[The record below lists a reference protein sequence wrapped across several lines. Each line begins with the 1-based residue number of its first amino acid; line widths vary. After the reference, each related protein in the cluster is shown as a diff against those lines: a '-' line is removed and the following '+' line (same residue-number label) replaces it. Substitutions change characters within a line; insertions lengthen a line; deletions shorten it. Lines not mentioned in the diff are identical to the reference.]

1 MNYWSRSPGLVISEY
16 CQPDNLSEK
25 LLVNLQSLKKP
36 HRSPLLSIG
45 RRGLTG
51 EVGGS
56 GRVTVKWLPASS
68 QTRIAAAGHPGPGW
82 DLAGIWEI
90 KYLQQHREVE
100 ASLRAEF
107 YDARTEFLFQFPGRL
122 SSIYT
127 CCQSVSGNTDGL
139 GPAASPVSAVSD
151 PSFST
156 TGGAVIISGCKSQM
170 KPVGLTDRQ
179 IGER

>member
-107 YDARTEFLFQFPGRL
+107 YDARTEFLFQFPGPSQLYLHML
-122 SSIYT
+122 SVCQWKYRRVRAGSI
-127 CCQSVSGNTDGL
+127 S
-139 GPAASPVSAVSD
+139 
-151 PSFST
+151 
-156 TGGAVIISGCKSQM
+156 SQCS
-170 KPVGLTDRQ
+170 L
-179 IGER
+179 